1 MNTILGV
8 RICVCRSEGQR
19 MRRGPFRDTFLYSM
33 AWCYGHAW
41 RYMAT
46 SGYVELKELFESHDF
61 QCLDPLLRLN
71 VVLLPGLTLNR
82 FGNERSFHFIEV
94 CSEKAL

>member
-1 MNTILGV
+1 MVLRTCIALHG
-8 RICVCRSEGQR
+8 
-19 MRRGPFRDTFLYSM
+19 DL
-33 AWCYGHAW
+33 
-41 RYMAT
+41 
-46 SGYVELKELFESHDF
+46 VELKELVESHDF

-94 CSEKAL
+94 SSEKALQSGFSQSKVETKTNS